1 MLVLLVLL
9 TNIFVAVLIDNGCTL
24 LLAGFY
30 YLISFYRAIIG
41 LCTYFIVGALV
52 MHFVYGAKGQ
62 DNIPNVNFWMDF
74 PFLLRVSF
82 LFETVMYQVVVVV
95 DRMEFFLQ
103 SVLATR
109 ENQLEG
115 TKVSHIRIDFQ
126 VKFN

>member
-1 MLVLLVLL
+1 M
-9 TNIFVAVLIDNGCTL
+9 AAQ

-95 DRMEFFLQ
+95 DRMEFFYNQSLLQ
-103 SVLATR
+103 ERISWRVQKCPILGLTFKLNLTR
-109 ENQLEG
+109 LG
-115 TKVSHIRIDFQ
+115 A
-126 VKFN
+126 